1 MTTPSDK
8 PVPAKAPKPKPWRVR
23 KHDENNFGNGG
34 VVFTG
39 NADAEDNGERAARDY
54 IKAHHPRGREVHLA
68 GPSGEAFHY
77 SADLDSQGDDPWID
91 YSEDE
96 DA

>member
-1 MTTPSDK
+1 MTTPDTKTPVKAAK
-8 PVPAKAPKPKPWRVR
+8 PRPWRVR

-34 VVFTG
+34 VVFAGDAT
-39 NADAEDNGERAARDY
+39 ADDGGEKAARDY
-54 IKAHHPRGREVHLA
+54 IRAHHPRGREVHLS
-68 GPSGEAFHY
+68 GPNGEMQHY
-77 SADLDSQGDDPWID
+77 SADFEAQGNDPWID